1 MIGDGETPDIST
13 HIPVLVLMMM
23 TVLELIFNKVCVPQ
37 MFVFSV
43 AEDNFTWPSLFS
55 LIHIGQLLTK
65 RDTDTARHIIILY
78 FS

>member
-1 MIGDGETPDIST
+1 MMVVMVMTVMTMMI
-13 HIPVLVLMMM
+13 VLVLMMM
-23 TVLELIFNKVCVPQ
+23 MLVLVFDKVCVPQ

-43 AEDNFTWPSLFS
+43 AEDNFTWASLFS
-55 LIHIGQLLTK
+55 LIHIGQLLTN